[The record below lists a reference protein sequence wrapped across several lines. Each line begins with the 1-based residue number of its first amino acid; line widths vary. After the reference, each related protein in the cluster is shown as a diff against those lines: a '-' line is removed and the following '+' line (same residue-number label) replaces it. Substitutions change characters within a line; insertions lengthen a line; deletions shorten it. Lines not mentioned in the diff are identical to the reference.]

1 MTGISRGWWG
11 RATCLWL
18 VAVACGGGRAR
29 SSGEGQAGPNPARV
43 IPLTQA
49 LVLETAGPPP
59 ADTSVTFRTGESRTI
74 VLRHGPPDY
83 IVFAEVT
90 FTARSF
96 PDTGR
101 EVRVEIHPRPGVYGV
116 DLRINQP
123 LRAGGATLTFK
134 YARFFSAPARARE
147 IYRSDVLYERALAIG
162 RLEPDGTLH
171 LLPSARP
178 ASDNLLISLP
188 GPGSYLVAAPQ

>member
-29 SSGEGQAGPNPARV
+29 SAGEGQAGPNPGRV
-43 IPLTQA
+43 IPLAQA

-59 ADTSVTFRTGESRTI
+59 ADTSVTFRTGEPRTI

-83 IVFAEVT
+83 IVFAEV
-90 FTARSF
+90 AF
-96 PDTGR
+96 PPRAFSDTGR

-116 DLRINQP
+116 DLRIDQP
-123 LRAGGATLTFK
+123 LRGDATLTFK
-134 YARFFSAPARARE
+134 YPRFFSAPARARE
-147 IYRSDVLYERALAIG
+147 VYRSDVLYERALAIG
-162 RLEPDGTLH
+162 RLEPDGTVR

-178 ASDNLLISLP
+178 ASDNLQCSLP